1 MPNLTLEP
9 VAPREAPSVEIARQ
23 LLDYLLSGQIKPGD
37 RLPSERQLA
46 ETLGVGRSAVRDAL
60 RPLLLLGVLE
70 ARQGDGTYLR
80 KPESVL
86 LPQAVEWGLLL
97 GEHTTFDLVEART
110 YVEIATAELA
120 AKRRNDDDLFG
131 IRAALE
137 RMAAPDLD
145 PEAFVEADLA
155 FHLRIAEASRNL
167 VLFGTLA
174 SIQSLLRVWIS
185 RVIGA
190 AHDTGPSYREHIPIF
205 EAIEK
210 ADGAAAAKAMG
221 AHMASATSRLTKT
234 LEGGRSGSSGAAATA
249 R

>member
-1 MPNLTLEP
+1 MLEP
-9 VAPREAPSVEIARQ
+9 VAPREAPSVEIARK
-23 LLDYLLSGQIKPGD
+23 LLDYLLSGQVKPGD

-97 GEHTTFDLVEART
+97 GEHTTSDLVEART
-110 YVEIATAELA
+110 YLETATAELA
-120 AKRRNDDDLFG
+120 AQRRDEGDLVQ
-131 IRAALE
+131 IRAQLA
-137 RMAAPDLD
+137 RMAKPNLK
-145 PEAFVEADLA
+145 PEEFVEADLA

-185 RVIGA
+185 RVITA
-190 AHDTGPSYREHIPIF
+190 AGDTGPSYQEHIPIF
-205 EAIEK
+205 DAIEQGD
-210 ADGAAAAKAMG
+210 AQAAAAAMSS
-221 AHMASATSRLTKT
+221 HMES
-234 LEGGRSGSSGAAATA
+234 ATA
-249 R
+249 RLRRTLEVGQAIQPTT

>member
-1 MPNLTLEP
+1 MLEP
-9 VAPREAPSVEIARQ
+9 VAPREAPSVEIARK
-23 LLDYLLSGQIKPGD
+23 LLDYLLSGQVKPGD

-97 GEHTTFDLVEART
+97 GEHTTSDLVEART
-110 YVEIATAELA
+110 YLETATAELA
-120 AKRRNDDDLFG
+120 AQRRDEGDLVQ
-131 IRAALE
+131 IRAQLARIAKTNLK
-137 RMAAPDLD
+137 
-145 PEAFVEADLA
+145 PEEFVEADLA

-185 RVIGA
+185 RVITA
-190 AHDTGPSYREHIPIF
+190 AGDTGPSYQEHIPIF
-205 EAIEK
+205 DAIEQGD
-210 ADGAAAAKAMG
+210 AQAAAAAMSS
-221 AHMASATSRLTKT
+221 HMES
-234 LEGGRSGSSGAAATA
+234 ATA
-249 R
+249 RLRRTLEVGQAIQPTT

>member
-1 MPNLTLEP
+1 MILEP
-9 VAPREAPSVEIARQ
+9 IAPREAPSVEIARQ

-120 AKRRNDDDLFG
+120 ARRRDDNDLAQ
-131 IRAALE
+131 IRAELK
-137 RMAAPDLD
+137 RMSGPKLK
-145 PEAFVEADLA
+145 PEEFVEADLA

-185 RVIGA
+185 RVITA
-190 AHDTGPSYREHIPIF
+190 AGDTGPSYREHIPICD
-205 EAIEK
+205 AIVQGDHK
-210 ADGAAAAKAMG
+210 AAAAAMSS
-221 AHMASATSRLTKT
+221 HMKS
-234 LEGGRSGSSGAAATA
+234 ATA
-249 R
+249 RLTSTLEVGERIAAVR

>member
-1 MPNLTLEP
+1 MPTILEP
-9 VAPREAPSVEIARQ
+9 ITPREAPSVEIARQ
-23 LLDYLLSGQIKPGD
+23 LLDYLLSGQVKRGE

-97 GEHTTFDLVEART
+97 GEHTTSDLVEARS
-110 YVEIATAELA
+110 YVETATAELA
-120 AKRRNDDDLFG
+120 ARRRDDSDMAQIQMQL
-131 IRAALE
+131 A
-137 RMAAPDLD
+137 RMAKPNLK
-145 PEAFVEADLA
+145 PMAFVEADLA

-174 SIQSLLRVWIS
+174 SIQSLLRVWIT
-185 RVIGA
+185 RVITA
-190 AHDTGPSYREHIPIF
+190 AGDTAPSYQEHIPIC
-205 EAIEK
+205 EAIERG
-210 ADGAAAAKAMG
+210 DPDAAAAAMST
-221 AHMASATSRLTKT
+221 HMKS
-234 LEGGRSGSSGAAATA
+234 ATA
-249 R
+249 RLKRTLAVGEAIRPTV